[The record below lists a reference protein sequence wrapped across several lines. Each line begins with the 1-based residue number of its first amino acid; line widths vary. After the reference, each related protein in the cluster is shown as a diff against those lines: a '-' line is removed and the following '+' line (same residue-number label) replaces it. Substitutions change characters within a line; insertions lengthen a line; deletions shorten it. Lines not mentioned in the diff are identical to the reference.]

1 MPGQAYVTSDPLRLR
16 AAQYVRMSPY
26 QQKYSIENQAAAIA
40 AYATE
45 GKIDIVQTYVDKGRS
60 GLRINSRKDLQR
72 LIGDVQERRADF
84 DVILVYDVSRWG
96 RFQDV
101 DESAYYEFICKKAG
115 IQVLY
120 RAEQF
125 ENDGSFV
132 SAIMKNIRRVAAGD
146 YSRDLSARVFAGSCR
161 IITLGFKTGGTAGYG
176 LQRVLVDQF
185 GTERCVLKPGDRKS
199 LHSDR
204 VVLRPGPPKA
214 VKIVQEVF
222 CSFVRER
229 KSELEIARE
238 LNRRKILNEFGRQ
251 WRMLAIRRLLTDEK
265 YLGNYVYNR
274 KSGKLKTPRKPNPE
288 AAWVRNNSA
297 FEAIID
303 PVTFAEAGKI
313 IAARPRRTLRTWKSN
328 RRMLELLKAKLQQQ
342 GRLTAQIIDSSP
354 ELPCTMTFICR
365 FGTLRR
371 AYELIAYNPDTL
383 RCYESRRAVR
393 ASTKRLADELVRLL
407 QHATVSATF
416 DLESSRLTVAPGFSI
431 SILIVRCQ
439 CLSTGA
445 LRWPVRR
452 RIDRSST
459 MALAARMQQDNT
471 FVLDYHLIPNDR
483 LPRGNITFRRTAKGR
498 LDNYRQT
505 ALEAVADV
513 ILRKVDSIRQRQSWR
528 VARRTN
534 ERPAS
539 GAS

>member
-1 MPGQAYVTSDPLRLR
+1 LARAHSSGGDEPLRGLR
-16 AAQYVRMSPY
+16 AAQYVRMSTY

-40 AYATE
+40 AYASE
-45 GKIDIVQTYVDKGRS
+45 RKIEIVKTYVDKGRS
-60 GLRINSRKDLQR
+60 GLRINSRKDLQK
-72 LIGDVQERRADF
+72 LIGDVQERKADF

-120 RAEQF
+120 CAEQF

-161 IITLGFKTGGTAGYG
+161 IITLGFKTGGTPGYG

-214 VKIVQEVF
+214 VKIVQQAF
-222 CSFVRER
+222 RWFVLER

-238 LNRRKILNEFGRQ
+238 LNQRKIFNEFGRP

-274 KSGKLKTPRKPNPE
+274 RSGKLKTPRKPNPE
-288 AAWVRNNSA
+288 DAWVRCNNA
-297 FEAIID
+297 FDAIVD
-303 PVTFAEAGKI
+303 PAIFAAAGKI
-313 IAARPRRTLRTWKSN
+313 IAGRPRRTLRVWKSD
-328 RRMLELLKAKLQQQ
+328 RRMLALLKTRLQQQ
-342 GRLTAQIIDSSP
+342 GRLTARIIDSSP
-354 ELPCTMTFICR
+354 ELPCTMTYIYR

-371 AYELIAYNPDTL
+371 AYELIDYHPDTL

-393 ASTKRLADELVRLL
+393 ASTRRLADELVRLL
-407 QHATVSATF
+407 QHATVSAAF
-416 DLESSRLTVAPGFSI
+416 DLDSSRLTIAPGFSV

-452 RIDRSST
+452 RLDRGST
-459 MALAARMQQDNT
+459 MVLVARMQQDNA
-471 FVLDYHLIPNDR
+471 FVLDYHLIPR
-483 LPRGNITFRRTAKGR
+483 ELLPRGSITFRRTARGQ
-498 LDNYRQT
+498 LDRYRQ
-505 ALEAVADV
+505 ASLNAAVDV
-513 ILRKVDSIRQRQSWR
+513 ILREVDARRQQRRWR
-528 VARRTN
+528 VAKR
-534 ERPAS
+534 
-539 GAS
+539 